1 MLEVESG
8 GESAAS
14 SGKQLL
20 AADTIFNVPLLSDLM
35 DDVYPPTRPPSPV
48 FVNINK
54 KPTLTLWMST
64 PGTLS
69 ATTSKSTH
77 SVYVQLRGTR
87 KFTVYSER
95 HEMNMMVYP
104 SIHPLAGHSRWNEKK
119 MTAYRV
125 PVSSFSSADA
135 RRTTSVE
142 GDSERTVSSIM
153 RAKLKSRPIPN
164 GIPSWSII
172 LSPGEMLYIPPYMYF
187 HAESLS
193 NEDIASAEMFEAGNA
208 AAEDA
213 GPEFADAAARA
224 AEEAHAAGSSWHERR
239 GGVEVSITSVS
250 DWSDPI
256 MGNVLENALNVT
268 LAAQDVKT
276 VAGRSFALRL
286 HLDMVANKLVSFEGI
301 TEGEIFYYYFSFF
314 LFLFSLFL
322 FSFFFFSSLLFS
334 SLLFSLS
341 LTHTHTLT

>member
-1 MLEVESG
+1 
-8 GESAAS
+8 
-14 SGKQLL
+14 
-20 AADTIFNVPLLSDLM
+20 M
-35 DDVYPPTRPPSPV
+35 DDVYPPTRPPSPI
-48 FVNINK
+48 FVDIHK

-69 ATTSKSTH
+69 ATTSKPTH

-193 NEDIASAEMFEAGNA
+193 NEDIASAAMFEAGNA

-224 AEEAHAAGSSWHERR
+224 AEEAHAAGSSWHESR
-239 GGVEVSITSVS
+239 GGVEEASITSVS

-301 TEGEIFYYYFSFF
+301 TEGEMFIIIFF
-314 LFLFSLFL
+314 LLSLFL
-322 FSFFFFSSLLFS
+322 SLSLFLLLFS
-334 SLLFSLS
+334 SLSLS
-341 LTHTHTLT
+341 HTHTLT